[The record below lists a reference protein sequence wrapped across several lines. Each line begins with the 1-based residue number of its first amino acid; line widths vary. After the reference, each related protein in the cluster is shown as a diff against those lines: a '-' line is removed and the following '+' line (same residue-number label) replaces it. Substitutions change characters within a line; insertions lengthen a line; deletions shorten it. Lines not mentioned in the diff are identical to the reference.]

1 MQCRYLAAVCNPNS
15 LPFPGYR
22 SFVYCSLI
30 LGWRMDVLLPSDRAK
45 RRETCVLSGTSSAFV
60 AHLSRQSGCQFL
72 LSVSKLQS
80 LALEWNSGFA
90 EALLVAWLGFFF
102 WDLCARFVRKN
113 EDFASV
119 YLFPQTQYHGW
130 AALVSWCERLPVHF
144 YTWAERWRGWGLRA
158 EQYRE
163 LQCSGQSSWDLQGVN
178 LLEPEGSPCPSFPKW
193 PDWWMKPRKM
203 CFLAGLRDR

>member
-60 AHLSRQSGCQFL
+60 AHLSRQNGCQFL

-102 WDLCARFVRKN
+102 EICVPGLLGRTRILLQCTCFHRLSIMAEQHWCRGVN
-113 EDFASV
+113 V
-119 YLFPQTQYHGW
+119 YLCIST
-130 AALVSWCERLPVHF
+130 L
-144 YTWAERWRGWGLRA
+144 
-158 EQYRE
+158 EQRDGE
-163 LQCSGQSSWDLQGVN
+163 
-178 LLEPEGSPCPSFPKW
+178 
-193 PDWWMKPRKM
+193 
-203 CFLAGLRDR
+203 AGD